1 MTFYLKF
8 NTQEKAISEL
18 TSAGYTLSEY
28 NDTFSSIGSGWGT
41 VFQVQ
46 NPAAIDENG
55 EPVVGIPAVYD
66 GWFANVYDCE
76 LLPESLGAFEVPV
89 PVTPYNVV
97 A

>member
-8 NTQEKAISEL
+8 NTQEDAIASL

-28 NDTFSSIGSGWGT
+28 NDTFSSIGNGWGT
-41 VFQVQ
+41 VFQIP

-55 EPVVGIPAVYD
+55 EPVEGIPAVYD

-76 LLPESLGAFEVPV
+76 LLPESLGAFEVPA

>member
-8 NTQEKAISEL
+8 DTQEQAIAEL
-18 TSAGYTLSEY
+18 TSAGYTVWKY
-28 NDTFSSIGSGWGT
+28 NDGFDGDDFVMGT
-41 VFQVQ
+41 VFQIP
-46 NPAAIDENG
+46 NPAALDANG
-55 EPVVGIPAVYD
+55 EPVDGIPAVYD

-76 LLPESLGAFEVPV
+76 LLPESLGAFEVPA

>member
-8 NTQEKAISEL
+8 TAQEQAIAEL
-18 TSAGYTLSEY
+18 TSAGYKVSEY
-28 NDTFSSIGSGWGT
+28 KDHFSGFGRGT
-41 VFQVQ
+41 MFQIP

-55 EPVVGIPAVYD
+55 EPVAGIPAVYD

-76 LLPESLGAFEVPV
+76 LLPESLTAFEVPA